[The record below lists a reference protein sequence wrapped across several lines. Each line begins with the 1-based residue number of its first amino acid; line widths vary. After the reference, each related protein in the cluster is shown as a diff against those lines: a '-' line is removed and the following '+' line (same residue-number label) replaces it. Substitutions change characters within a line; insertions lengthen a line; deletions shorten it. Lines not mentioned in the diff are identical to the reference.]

1 MVGKRNTF
9 INSIVWILLIVL
21 LCTNLLSVHV
31 QAAETTAEGF
41 EYVEENGT
49 IKITGYTGTNTDV
62 DIPEKINGKPVTS
75 IGMRA
80 FEEKGLTSITIPNN
94 ITEIADFAFS
104 SNQLTSVTIPNS
116 VTRIAGCTFSSNRL
130 TSVTIPNSVT
140 QIAYYAFGDNQL
152 TSVTIPDSV
161 LYLAGFNGNKLTDI
175 TIPNSVTEIGWA
187 AFANNQLTNVTIPD
201 SVTEIADLAFESNQ
215 LTSVIIPSSVTTIR
229 DRAFFNNKLSEINIP
244 ASVTLIHADA
254 FSNNKLLSVNLPDSL
269 KAIGMGAFKNNL
281 ISKVKIPSSIEEIY
295 GAIGMGAAVP
305 SIMNPTDAQVLEY
318 CFDPGVTLIEDVP
331 APNEP
336 IPDETPAPSEAK
348 PTEPTTTPTT
358 APTTTP
364 APAEPV
370 EIEMVE
376 ATVGWTTGSDQPAVF
391 TSNAEFADFLHVTID
406 GNIVAAENYEVK
418 EGSTIVSFK
427 PRFLAALSPDSYP
440 VEIVSKTGVAK
451 GVLEIKAQVT
461 PEPVNV
467 TPTTQPTQSTE
478 TLPRTGENSGLYLW
492 MVLVFLSASGLLYV
506 ARKKKVSKQ

>member
-31 QAAETTAEGF
+31 QAAETTEEGF
-41 EYVEENGT
+41 EYIEEAETTEEGFVYVEENDT
-49 IKITGYTGTNTDV
+49 ITIIGYSGTNKDV
-62 DIPEKINGKPVTS
+62 EIPEKINGKPVTV
-75 IGMRA
+75 IERLA
-80 FEEKGLTSITIPNN
+80 FAEKGLTSVIIPNSLTR
-94 ITEIADFAFS
+94 IEEYTFS
-104 SNQLTSVTIPNS
+104 DNQLTSVTIPNG
-116 VTRIAGCTFSSNRL
+116 VTRIEE
-130 TSVTIPNSVT
+130 
-140 QIAYYAFGDNQL
+140 YAFKNNQL

-161 LYLAGFNGNKLTDI
+161 IYLSGFNDNRLTSI
-175 TIPNSVTEIGWA
+175 TIPSSVKTFGNY
-187 AFANNQLTNVTIPD
+187 AFSN
-201 SVTEIADLAFESNQ
+201 NQ
-215 LTSVIIPSSVTTIR
+215 LTSVTIPSSVEGISTWAFYNNQLTTVT
-229 DRAFFNNKLSEINIP
+229 IP
-244 ASVTLIHADA
+244 ESVT
-254 FSNNKLLSVNLPDSL
+254 
-269 KAIGMGAFKNNL
+269 AIGMYSFTENPITNV
-281 ISKVKIPSSIEEIY
+281 SIPDGIPIL
-295 GAIGMGAAVP
+295 AVP
-305 SIMNPTDAQVLEY
+305 FGFTVDPTMEQILEA

-336 IPDETPAPSEAK
+336 IPDETPAPSESK

-391 TSNAEFADFLHVTID
+391 TSNAEFADFLHVTVD
-406 GNIVAAENYEVK
+406 GNIVDAENYEVK
-418 EGSTIVSFK
+418 EGSTIISFK
-427 PRFLAALSPDSYP
+427 PRFLAALSAGSYP

-492 MVLVFLSASGLLYV
+492 LALVFLSASGLLYA